1 MNGPSSCVVSFALA
15 GLPRARRAKAIVP
28 EAEATG
34 SPSGGQFEFSERGG
48 NSAERSRIAM
58 SRKIGVLGGTG
69 PEGSGLAYRWARAGE
84 EIVIGSRDA
93 KRAEETA
100 AQLRARIGG
109 PAKISGADNATTA
122 SQCEVVVLTVPFSGG
137 AVLLK
142 QLKSVWKPGTVV
154 IDTTV
159 PLAATVGGA
168 ATRMLG
174 VWQGS
179 AAEQTKE
186 LLPAGITLA
195 AAFQNLGAELLLK
208 DEPVDCD
215 ILVCSDDENAKKV
228 AFELAGEI
236 PGARALNGGKL
247 ENARIVES
255 LTALLI
261 GINIRYKVHSA
272 GIRFTGVP
280 IK

>member
-1 MNGPSSCVVSFALA
+1 MA
-15 GLPRARRAKAIVP
+15 
-28 EAEATG
+28 
-34 SPSGGQFEFSERGG
+34 
-48 NSAERSRIAM
+48 
-58 SRKIGVLGGTG
+58 RKIGILGGTG

-84 EIVIGSRDA
+84 HIAIGSRDSQ
-93 KRAEETA
+93 RAANA
-100 AQLRARIGG
+100 ATQLRSRIGG
-109 PAKISGADNATTA
+109 TAQIEGADNVGVVAE
-122 SQCEVVVLTVPFSGG
+122 CEIVVLTVPFSGH
-137 AVLLK
+137 AALLK

-186 LLPAGITLA
+186 LLPTGVTVV
-195 AAFQNLGAELLLK
+195 AAFQNLGAELLAS
-208 DEPVDCD
+208 DDPIECD
-215 ILVCSDDENAKKV
+215 ILVCSDDEKAKQI
-228 AFELAGEI
+228 AFELAGKI

-261 GINIRYKVHSA
+261 GLNMRYKVHGA
-272 GIRFTGVP
+272 GIRFTGLPV
-280 IK
+280 K

>member
-1 MNGPSSCVVSFALA
+1 
-15 GLPRARRAKAIVP
+15 
-28 EAEATG
+28 
-34 SPSGGQFEFSERGG
+34 
-48 NSAERSRIAM
+48 M
-58 SRKIGVLGGTG
+58 SRKIGILGGTG

-84 EIVIGSRDA
+84 EIVIGSRDGR
-93 KRAEETA
+93 RAAETA
-100 AQLRARIGG
+100 AELRTRIGSS
-109 PAKISGADNATTA
+109 AKIEGADNATTA
-122 SQCEVVVLTVPFSGG
+122 AQCEVVVLTVPFSGC
-137 AVLLK
+137 AALLK
-142 QLKSVWKPGTVV
+142 QLKSVWRPGTVV

-186 LLPAGITLA
+186 LLPAGISVA

-208 DEPVDCD
+208 DEDVDCD
-215 ILVCSDDENAKKV
+215 ILVCSDDERAKQITS
-228 AFELAGEI
+228 ELAGKV

-261 GINIRYKVHSA
+261 GINMRYKVHSA
-272 GIRFTGVP
+272 GMRFTGLP
-280 IK
+280 IKPPE